1 MAEDFRGKRG
11 QVPKK
16 LQTVVLVGRPN
27 VGKSTLFNRIT
38 GIRRAIVAPI
48 AGTTRDVNSSK
59 AEWGGVRFVLT
70 DTGGMFGASEDPL
83 HDMVSARGQRAL
95 EEASVVVFV
104 ADAVSGALPADQEVA
119 EALRGSG
126 RPVVLAVN
134 KSDDRRAQ
142 AGTLEFHRLGF
153 EPVIAISA
161 EHGRGIGDLLE
172 EVIAR
177 LGSRPAPVAEPAGE
191 AADAGEDAGSEAPP
205 RDERPDVTA
214 VAIVGRPNV
223 GKSSLVNR
231 MLREE
236 RVLVSPMPGTTRD
249 AIDTELQW
257 RKRRFRIVDTAGIR
271 RPGSVARSGAVER
284 VSAMQS
290 KRAIERAEVV
300 VLVLD
305 SVEGATDQD
314 AAIAG
319 AADKAGRGLIVA
331 ANKWDL
337 LKDGGPP
344 AARKFDDELARQMK
358 FLDYAPVIHISART
372 GERVPKLLETIDRVS
387 ERRRRRVPS
396 GELNRFVRD
405 VTAANPPVSPGR
417 REVRVMYATQ
427 VAIAPPTFV
436 FFTNVATTF
445 HFSYERFLVNR
456 LREAFGFEGSPVR
469 IEVRARSG
477 RR

>member
-1 MAEDFRGKRG
+1 VAK
-11 QVPKK
+11 Q

-38 GIRRAIVAPI
+38 GVRRAIVAPI
-48 AGTTRDVNSSK
+48 AGTTRDVNSHK
-59 AEWGGVRFVLT
+59 AEWGGVRFTLT

-83 HDMVSARGQRAL
+83 HEMVAARGRRAL

-104 ADAVSGALPADQEVA
+104 ADAVGGALPADQEVA
-119 EALRGSG
+119 EALRAAGK
-126 RPVVLAVN
+126 PVVLAVN

-153 EPVIAISA
+153 DPVLEISA
-161 EHGRGIGDLLE
+161 EHGRGVGDLLD
-172 EVIAR
+172 EVVRR
-177 LGSRPAPVAEPAGE
+177 LGAHPAAPAGE
-191 AADAGEDAGSEAPP
+191 TPGEAEAAEAVVQP

-236 RVLVSPMPGTTRD
+236 RVLVSELPGTTRD

-271 RPGSVARSGAVER
+271 RPGNVARSGAVER

-290 KRAIERAEVV
+290 RRAIERAEVV

-337 LKDGGPP
+337 VKDAGP
-344 AARKFDDELARQMK
+344 AAARTFDEELARQMK
-358 FLDYAPVIHISART
+358 FLDYAPVVHISART
-372 GERVPKLLETIDRVS
+372 GERVPKLLEIIDRVA

-396 GELNRFVRD
+396 GELNRFVRE

-417 REVRVMYATQ
+417 REVRVMYAAQ
-427 VAIAPPTFV
+427 VGIAPPTFV

-456 LREAFGFEGSPVR
+456 LREAFGFEGSPIR
-469 IEVRARSG
+469 IEVRARA
-477 RR
+477 RRR